1 MRTDQ
6 HIPSYRQE
14 NRRPAEGRGP
24 RIDLPKIFAALGDRT
39 RLAIINRLLE
49 KGEMPVGALLDVA
62 DISAPAISRHL
73 RILREAGL
81 VRQRVDRQRRLYS
94 VRKDIFEQLRQW
106 FSQSALMLALPVMVA
121 ASWD

>member
-6 HIPSYRQE
+6 NIPPRSRE
-14 NRRPAEGRGP
+14 SRRLIERKTARL
-24 RIDLPKIFAALGDRT
+24 DLPKIFAALGDRT
-39 RLAIINRLLE
+39 RLAIIGRLLE

-62 DISAPAISRHL
+62 DISPPAISRHL

-94 VRKDIFEQLRQW
+94 VRKDIFDELRQW
-106 FSQSALMLALPVMVA
+106 FAQAALILTLPVMMI
-121 ASWD
+121 ASLE